1 MFRIAICDDEPVFSS
16 QIETIINYWSGRPA
30 DTQTEIFHDGD
41 ALIAAHSR
49 EPFDIILLDV
59 LMPLLNGIETAAEI
73 RTSDKDVKIIFL
85 TASSEFALDSY
96 SVKAS
101 NYLLK
106 PVDPSRLIT
115 CLNELNSEIHQM
127 PPGISVK
134 GLHAVHRVK
143 LMDIE
148 YVEAQNKHV
157 VFALSSKMT
166 IESPSALYLYEDKLT
181 LDDGFFKCHRSYIVN
196 IHHIDMYTT
205 KEIRMRSGAVIPVSR
220 GYHKDF
226 EAAYFSV
233 LFGKAGEK

>member
-1 MFRIAICDDEPVFSS
+1 MGREKDL
-16 QIETIINYWSGRPA
+16 IITKNPKS
-30 DTQTEIFHDGD
+30 IF
-41 ALIAAHSR
+41 
-49 EPFDIILLDV
+49 
-59 LMPLLNGIETAAEI
+59 AESVRGI
-73 RTSDKDVKIIFL
+73 RTNLTFASLDKDVKIIFL
-85 TASSEFALDSY
+85 TASSEFALESY

-106 PVDPSRLIT
+106 PVEPARLIQ
-115 CLNELNSEIHQM
+115 CLSELNTEIHQM

-157 VFALSSKMT
+157 VFAMTTKMT
-166 IESPSALYLYEDKLT
+166 VESPSALYIYEDKLT
-181 LDDGFFKCHRSYIVN
+181 LADGFFKCHRSYIVN
-196 IHHIDMYTT
+196 IHHIDMYTS